1 MLSFLFLPDMR
12 RKVFACFTFCIFLSI
27 MACEKKISDQLK
39 GKWQL
44 RTIETSGHITPVDT
58 VWYNFQS
65 ESLFMY
71 QIYHP
76 AADTFSWTY
85 GFKTQLESHTIR
97 LEIIN
102 WTILKDDF
110 LLFTDWEEPV
120 RTFSVDQLNRNR
132 LVLTSDDKTYTF
144 DKF

>member
-1 MLSFLFLPDMR
+1 MN
-12 RKVFACFTFCIFLSI
+12 RKIFTGMAVWVILLLA
-27 MACEKKISDQLK
+27 ACEKEVSDQLK

-44 RTIETSGHITPVDT
+44 KTVEAAGRITPVDT

-76 AADTFSWTY
+76 AVDTFSWTY
-85 GFKTQLESHTIR
+85 GFKTQPESHIIQ

-102 WTILKDDF
+102 WVILKEDF
-110 LLFTDWEEPV
+110 LPFTDWKESV
-120 RTFSVDQLNRNR
+120 RTFSVDKINRKQLI
-132 LVLTSDDKTYTF
+132 LKSEDKIYAF
-144 DKF
+144 DRF

>member
-1 MLSFLFLPDMR
+1 MNKKKTTFLIVLVILLF
-12 RKVFACFTFCIFLSI
+12 S
-27 MACEKKISDQLK
+27 ACEKEISDQLK

-44 RTIETSGHITPVDT
+44 KTVEESGHVTPVDT

-76 AADTFSWTY
+76 AVDTFSQTY
-85 GFKTQLESHTIR
+85 GFKKQPESHIIQ

-102 WTILKDDF
+102 WVILKEDF
-110 LLFTDWEEPV
+110 LLMTDWKEPE
-120 RTFSVDQLNRNR
+120 RTFTVDKISRKQLI
-132 LVLTSDDKTYTF
+132 LKSDNKTYTF

>member
-1 MLSFLFLPDMR
+1 MNGKVSAFFL
-12 RKVFACFTFCIFLSI
+12 VCIFLI
-27 MACEKKISDQLK
+27 FTACNKDMSDQLQ

-44 RTIETSGHITPVDT
+44 KTIEESGSLTPVDT

-76 AADTFSWTY
+76 AVDTFSWTY
-85 GFKTQLESHTIR
+85 GYKTQPESLIIR

-102 WTILKDDF
+102 WTFLKEDF
-110 LLFTDWEEPV
+110 LPFTDWEEPV
-120 RTFSVDQLNRNR
+120 RFFTVDKINRNR
-132 LVLTSDDKTYTF
+132 LILKSDGKTYTF
-144 DKF
+144 DRF